1 MGACRTSIKEG
12 RRYYEQERFFNFLSK
27 FYKNMKNAD
36 KKAVAKSFGIGYTYL
51 ESWLESI
58 SYVRNVCAH
67 YGRLYNAKLS
77 KTPILYKEYT
87 QAGIGNNR
95 MFGVLLCMKQILKK
109 NQIIISV
116 IAIMLIAAGYMNYT
130 SNEKQVLETAVLT
143 DSEKYAGIGDATLVS
158 ANVADNNDLVN
169 NNEGQNIAADSVKSE
184 EKKDEIKSNEQNT
197 ENKENDKNTVPNEVN
212 TSTNVTETSGD
223 QYFAE
228 LRLERDKMYSQMLE
242 SYQKILSNSQISE
255 TQKEISENEIKK
267 INDTRNAIMIAEN
280 LIKNKGF
287 EDLIIFIN
295 GDSISIIV
303 KAKELKEEQIAQI
316 QNIISRELKG
326 EIENIH
332 ISNKE

>member
-1 MGACRTSIKEG
+1 
-12 RRYYEQERFFNFLSK
+12 
-27 FYKNMKNAD
+27 
-36 KKAVAKSFGIGYTYL
+36 
-51 ESWLESI
+51 
-58 SYVRNVCAH
+58 
-67 YGRLYNAKLS
+67 
-77 KTPILYKEYT
+77 
-87 QAGIGNNR
+87 
-95 MFGVLLCMKQILKK
+95 MKQILKK

-130 SNEKQVLETAVLT
+130 SNEKQALETAVLT

-158 ANVADNNDLVN
+158 ANVADNSDVVN
-169 NNEGQNIAADSVKSE
+169 NNEGQNIADDSVKKE
-184 EKKDEIKSNEQNT
+184 EIKSNEQNT
-197 ENKENDKNTVPNEVN
+197 ETTENAVQNEIN
-212 TSTNVTETSGD
+212 TSTTVTETSGD

-242 SYQKILSNSQISE
+242 SYQKILSNSQIPE

-287 EDLIIFIN
+287 QDLIIFIN

>member
-1 MGACRTSIKEG
+1 
-12 RRYYEQERFFNFLSK
+12 
-27 FYKNMKNAD
+27 
-36 KKAVAKSFGIGYTYL
+36 
-51 ESWLESI
+51 
-58 SYVRNVCAH
+58 
-67 YGRLYNAKLS
+67 
-77 KTPILYKEYT
+77 
-87 QAGIGNNR
+87 
-95 MFGVLLCMKQILKK
+95 MKQILKK

-130 SNEKQVLETAVLT
+130 SNEKQALETAVLT

-169 NNEGQNIAADSVKSE
+169 NNEAQNITDESTKNE
-184 EKKDEIKSNEQNT
+184 DKKDKIKSNEQNT
-197 ENKENDKNTVPNEVN
+197 EIKENDENVAKNEIN
-212 TSTNVTETSGD
+212 TSTTVTENSGD

-242 SYQKILSNSQISE
+242 SYQKILSNNQISE

-267 INDTRNAIMIAEN
+267 INDTRNEIMIAEN

-287 EDLIIFIN
+287 QDLIIFIN

>member
-1 MGACRTSIKEG
+1 
-12 RRYYEQERFFNFLSK
+12 
-27 FYKNMKNAD
+27 
-36 KKAVAKSFGIGYTYL
+36 
-51 ESWLESI
+51 
-58 SYVRNVCAH
+58 
-67 YGRLYNAKLS
+67 
-77 KTPILYKEYT
+77 
-87 QAGIGNNR
+87 
-95 MFGVLLCMKQILKK
+95 MKQILKK

-130 SNEKQVLETAVLT
+130 SNEKQALETAVLT

-169 NNEGQNIAADSVKSE
+169 NNEGQNITDDSTKNE
-184 EKKDEIKSNEQNT
+184 DEIKSNEQNT
-197 ENKENDKNTVPNEVN
+197 ENKENDKNTVQNEIN
-212 TSTNVTETSGD
+212 TSTTVTENSGD

-242 SYQKILSNSQISE
+242 SYQKILSNNQISE

-287 EDLIIFIN
+287 QDLIIFIN

>member
-1 MGACRTSIKEG
+1 
-12 RRYYEQERFFNFLSK
+12 
-27 FYKNMKNAD
+27 
-36 KKAVAKSFGIGYTYL
+36 
-51 ESWLESI
+51 
-58 SYVRNVCAH
+58 
-67 YGRLYNAKLS
+67 
-77 KTPILYKEYT
+77 
-87 QAGIGNNR
+87 
-95 MFGVLLCMKQILKK
+95 MKQILKK

-130 SNEKQVLETAVLT
+130 SNEKQALETAVLT

-169 NNEGQNIAADSVKSE
+169 NDETQNTDNENNDTSKNE
-184 EKKDEIKSNEQNT
+184 HKKDEIKSNEQNT
-197 ENKENDKNTVPNEVN
+197 ETTENAVQNEIN
-212 TSTNVTETSGD
+212 TSTTVTENSGN

-287 EDLIIFIN
+287 QDLIIFIN

>member
-1 MGACRTSIKEG
+1 
-12 RRYYEQERFFNFLSK
+12 
-27 FYKNMKNAD
+27 
-36 KKAVAKSFGIGYTYL
+36 
-51 ESWLESI
+51 
-58 SYVRNVCAH
+58 
-67 YGRLYNAKLS
+67 
-77 KTPILYKEYT
+77 
-87 QAGIGNNR
+87 
-95 MFGVLLCMKQILKK
+95 MKQILKK

-130 SNEKQVLETAVLT
+130 SNEKQALETAVLT

-158 ANVADNNDLVN
+158 ANVADNNDV
-169 NNEGQNIAADSVKSE
+169 QNITDDSTKNE
-184 EKKDEIKSNEQNT
+184 DEIKSNEQNT
-197 ENKENDKNTVPNEVN
+197 EIKENTVQNEIN
-212 TSTNVTETSGD
+212 TSTTVTETSGD

-287 EDLIIFIN
+287 QDLIIFIN
-295 GDSISIIV
+295 GDSINIIV

-326 EIENIH
+326 GIENIH

>member
-1 MGACRTSIKEG
+1 
-12 RRYYEQERFFNFLSK
+12 
-27 FYKNMKNAD
+27 
-36 KKAVAKSFGIGYTYL
+36 
-51 ESWLESI
+51 
-58 SYVRNVCAH
+58 
-67 YGRLYNAKLS
+67 
-77 KTPILYKEYT
+77 
-87 QAGIGNNR
+87 
-95 MFGVLLCMKQILKK
+95 MKQILKK

-130 SNEKQVLETAVLT
+130 SNEKQALETAVLT

-158 ANVADNNDLVN
+158 ANIADNNDLVN
-169 NNEGQNIAADSVKSE
+169 NDETQNIIDDSAKNE
-184 EKKDEIKSNEQNT
+184 EKKDEIKSNNQNT
-197 ENKENDKNTVPNEVN
+197 ESKENIVQNEIN
-212 TSTNVTETSGD
+212 TSTTVTETSGD

-242 SYQKILSNSQISE
+242 SYQKILSNNQISE

-287 EDLIIFIN
+287 QDLIIFIN

>member
-1 MGACRTSIKEG
+1 
-12 RRYYEQERFFNFLSK
+12 
-27 FYKNMKNAD
+27 
-36 KKAVAKSFGIGYTYL
+36 
-51 ESWLESI
+51 
-58 SYVRNVCAH
+58 
-67 YGRLYNAKLS
+67 
-77 KTPILYKEYT
+77 
-87 QAGIGNNR
+87 
-95 MFGVLLCMKQILKK
+95 MKQILKK

-130 SNEKQVLETAVLT
+130 SNEKQALETAVLT

-158 ANVADNNDLVN
+158 ANVADNSDVVN
-169 NNEGQNIAADSVKSE
+169 NNEGQNIADDSVKKE
-184 EKKDEIKSNEQNT
+184 EIKSNEQNT
-197 ENKENDKNTVPNEVN
+197 ETTENAVQNEIN
-212 TSTNVTETSGD
+212 TSTTVTETSGD

-287 EDLIIFIN
+287 QDLIIFIN
-295 GDSISIIV
+295 GDSINIIV

-316 QNIISRELKG
+316 QNVISRELKG

>member
-1 MGACRTSIKEG
+1 
-12 RRYYEQERFFNFLSK
+12 
-27 FYKNMKNAD
+27 
-36 KKAVAKSFGIGYTYL
+36 
-51 ESWLESI
+51 
-58 SYVRNVCAH
+58 
-67 YGRLYNAKLS
+67 
-77 KTPILYKEYT
+77 
-87 QAGIGNNR
+87 
-95 MFGVLLCMKQILKK
+95 MKQILKK

-130 SNEKQVLETAVLT
+130 SNEKQALETAVLT

-158 ANVADNNDLVN
+158 ANVADNNDV
-169 NNEGQNIAADSVKSE
+169 QNITDDSTKNE
-184 EKKDEIKSNEQNT
+184 DEIKSNEQNT
-197 ENKENDKNTVPNEVN
+197 ETTENAVQNEIN
-212 TSTNVTETSGD
+212 TSTTVTETSGN

-287 EDLIIFIN
+287 QDLIIFIN
-295 GDSISIIV
+295 GDSINIIV
-303 KAKELKEEQIAQI
+303 KAKELKEEQIAKI

>member
-1 MGACRTSIKEG
+1 
-12 RRYYEQERFFNFLSK
+12 
-27 FYKNMKNAD
+27 
-36 KKAVAKSFGIGYTYL
+36 
-51 ESWLESI
+51 
-58 SYVRNVCAH
+58 
-67 YGRLYNAKLS
+67 
-77 KTPILYKEYT
+77 
-87 QAGIGNNR
+87 
-95 MFGVLLCMKQILKK
+95 MKQILKK

-130 SNEKQVLETAVLT
+130 SNEKQALETAVLT

-169 NNEGQNIAADSVKSE
+169 NNEGQNITDDSTKNE
-184 EKKDEIKSNEQNT
+184 DEIKSNEQNT
-197 ENKENDKNTVPNEVN
+197 ENKENDKNTVQNEIN
-212 TSTNVTETSGD
+212 TSTTVTETSGD

-287 EDLIIFIN
+287 QDLIIFIN

>member
-1 MGACRTSIKEG
+1 
-12 RRYYEQERFFNFLSK
+12 
-27 FYKNMKNAD
+27 
-36 KKAVAKSFGIGYTYL
+36 
-51 ESWLESI
+51 
-58 SYVRNVCAH
+58 
-67 YGRLYNAKLS
+67 
-77 KTPILYKEYT
+77 
-87 QAGIGNNR
+87 
-95 MFGVLLCMKQILKK
+95 MKQIWKK

-130 SNEKQVLETAVLT
+130 SNEKQALETAVLT

-158 ANVADNNDLVN
+158 ANVADDNNLEKNDEV
-169 NNEGQNIAADSVKSE
+169 QNILDESTKNE
-184 EKKDEIKSNEQNT
+184 DNKDEIKSNEQNT
-197 ENKENDKNTVPNEVN
+197 ETKENTVQNEIN
-212 TSTNVTETSGD
+212 TSTTVTETSGD

-287 EDLIIFIN
+287 QDLIIFIN

-332 ISNKE
+332 ISNKEWKVLKMSM

>member
-1 MGACRTSIKEG
+1 
-12 RRYYEQERFFNFLSK
+12 
-27 FYKNMKNAD
+27 MK
-36 KKAVAKSFGIGYTYL
+36 
-51 ESWLESI
+51 
-58 SYVRNVCAH
+58 
-67 YGRLYNAKLS
+67 
-77 KTPILYKEYT
+77 
-87 QAGIGNNR
+87 
-95 MFGVLLCMKQILKK
+95 MILKK
-109 NQIIISV
+109 NQVIISV

-130 SNEKQVLETAVLT
+130 TNEKQLLETSALT
-143 DSEKYAGIGDATLVS
+143 DTEKYAGIGDATLVS
-158 ANVADNNDLVN
+158 ANAVENNEAVNNESDNSENIAKDENETKNSESEDSGASNLVN
-169 NNEGQNIAADSVKSE
+169 NLTNESINQ
-184 EKKDEIKSNEQNT
+184 DEIDASSSVVE
-197 ENKENDKNTVPNEVN
+197 
-212 TSTNVTETSGD
+212 TSTGD

-287 EDLIIFIN
+287 KDLIIFIN

-316 QNIISRELKG
+316 QNIIARELKG

-332 ISNKE
+332 INCKE

>member
-1 MGACRTSIKEG
+1 
-12 RRYYEQERFFNFLSK
+12 
-27 FYKNMKNAD
+27 
-36 KKAVAKSFGIGYTYL
+36 
-51 ESWLESI
+51 
-58 SYVRNVCAH
+58 
-67 YGRLYNAKLS
+67 
-77 KTPILYKEYT
+77 
-87 QAGIGNNR
+87 
-95 MFGVLLCMKQILKK
+95 MKQILKK

-130 SNEKQVLETAVLT
+130 SNEKQALETAALT

-158 ANVADNNDLVN
+158 ANVADNSDVVN
-169 NNEGQNIAADSVKSE
+169 NNEGQNIADDSVKKE
-184 EKKDEIKSNEQNT
+184 EIKSNEQNT
-197 ENKENDKNTVPNEVN
+197 ETTENTVQNEIN
-212 TSTNVTETSGD
+212 TSTTVTETSGD

>member
-1 MGACRTSIKEG
+1 
-12 RRYYEQERFFNFLSK
+12 
-27 FYKNMKNAD
+27 
-36 KKAVAKSFGIGYTYL
+36 
-51 ESWLESI
+51 
-58 SYVRNVCAH
+58 
-67 YGRLYNAKLS
+67 
-77 KTPILYKEYT
+77 
-87 QAGIGNNR
+87 
-95 MFGVLLCMKQILKK
+95 MKQILKK

-130 SNEKQVLETAVLT
+130 SNEKQALETAVLT

-169 NNEGQNIAADSVKSE
+169 NDETQNIIDDSAKNE
-184 EKKDEIKSNEQNT
+184 EKKDEIKSNDQNT
-197 ENKENDKNTVPNEVN
+197 ESKENIVQNEIN
-212 TSTNVTETSGD
+212 TSTTVTETSGD

-242 SYQKILSNSQISE
+242 SYQKILSNNQISE

-287 EDLIIFIN
+287 QDLIIFIN

-303 KAKELKEEQIAQI
+303 KSKELKEEQIAQI

>member
-1 MGACRTSIKEG
+1 
-12 RRYYEQERFFNFLSK
+12 
-27 FYKNMKNAD
+27 
-36 KKAVAKSFGIGYTYL
+36 
-51 ESWLESI
+51 
-58 SYVRNVCAH
+58 
-67 YGRLYNAKLS
+67 
-77 KTPILYKEYT
+77 
-87 QAGIGNNR
+87 
-95 MFGVLLCMKQILKK
+95 MKQILKK

-130 SNEKQVLETAVLT
+130 SNEKQALETAVLT

-169 NNEGQNIAADSVKSE
+169 NDETQNIIDDSATNE
-184 EKKDEIKSNEQNT
+184 EKKDEIKSNDQNT
-197 ENKENDKNTVPNEVN
+197 ESKENIVQNEIN
-212 TSTNVTETSGD
+212 TSTTVTGTSGD

-242 SYQKILSNSQISE
+242 SYQKILSNNKISE

-287 EDLIIFIN
+287 QDLIIFIN

>member
-1 MGACRTSIKEG
+1 
-12 RRYYEQERFFNFLSK
+12 
-27 FYKNMKNAD
+27 
-36 KKAVAKSFGIGYTYL
+36 
-51 ESWLESI
+51 
-58 SYVRNVCAH
+58 
-67 YGRLYNAKLS
+67 
-77 KTPILYKEYT
+77 
-87 QAGIGNNR
+87 
-95 MFGVLLCMKQILKK
+95 MKQILKK

-130 SNEKQVLETAVLT
+130 SNEKQALETAVLT

-169 NNEGQNIAADSVKSE
+169 NDETQNTDNENNDTSKNE
-184 EKKDEIKSNEQNT
+184 DKKDEIKSNEQNT
-197 ENKENDKNTVPNEVN
+197 ETTENAVQNEIN
-212 TSTNVTETSGD
+212 TSTTVTENSGN

-287 EDLIIFIN
+287 QDLIIFIN

-332 ISNKE
+332 IINRCNNKYSNCNIKRT

>member
-1 MGACRTSIKEG
+1 
-12 RRYYEQERFFNFLSK
+12 
-27 FYKNMKNAD
+27 
-36 KKAVAKSFGIGYTYL
+36 
-51 ESWLESI
+51 
-58 SYVRNVCAH
+58 
-67 YGRLYNAKLS
+67 
-77 KTPILYKEYT
+77 
-87 QAGIGNNR
+87 
-95 MFGVLLCMKQILKK
+95 MKQILKK

-130 SNEKQVLETAVLT
+130 SNEKQALETAVLT

-169 NNEGQNIAADSVKSE
+169 NNEGQNITDDSTKNE
-184 EKKDEIKSNEQNT
+184 DEIKSNEQNT
-197 ENKENDKNTVPNEVN
+197 ETKENTVQNEIN
-212 TSTNVTETSGD
+212 TSTTVTENSGD

-242 SYQKILSNSQISE
+242 SYQKILSNNQISE

-287 EDLIIFIN
+287 QDLIIFIN

>member
-1 MGACRTSIKEG
+1 
-12 RRYYEQERFFNFLSK
+12 
-27 FYKNMKNAD
+27 
-36 KKAVAKSFGIGYTYL
+36 
-51 ESWLESI
+51 
-58 SYVRNVCAH
+58 
-67 YGRLYNAKLS
+67 
-77 KTPILYKEYT
+77 
-87 QAGIGNNR
+87 
-95 MFGVLLCMKQILKK
+95 MKQILKK

-130 SNEKQVLETAVLT
+130 SNEKQALETAVLT

-169 NNEGQNIAADSVKSE
+169 NNEAQNITDESTKNE
-184 EKKDEIKSNEQNT
+184 DNKDEIKSNEQNT
-197 ENKENDKNTVPNEVN
+197 ENKENDKNTVQNEVN
-212 TSTNVTETSGD
+212 TSTTVTENSGD
-223 QYFAE
+223 QYFVE

-287 EDLIIFIN
+287 QDLIIFIN

>member
-1 MGACRTSIKEG
+1 
-12 RRYYEQERFFNFLSK
+12 
-27 FYKNMKNAD
+27 
-36 KKAVAKSFGIGYTYL
+36 
-51 ESWLESI
+51 
-58 SYVRNVCAH
+58 
-67 YGRLYNAKLS
+67 
-77 KTPILYKEYT
+77 
-87 QAGIGNNR
+87 
-95 MFGVLLCMKQILKK
+95 MKQILKK

-130 SNEKQVLETAVLT
+130 SNEKQALETAVLT

-158 ANVADNNDLVN
+158 ANVADNSDVVN
-169 NNEGQNIAADSVKSE
+169 NNEGQNITDDSVKKE
-184 EKKDEIKSNEQNT
+184 EIKSNEQNT
-197 ENKENDKNTVPNEVN
+197 ETTENAVQNEIN
-212 TSTNVTETSGD
+212 TSTTVTETSGD

-242 SYQKILSNSQISE
+242 SYQKILSNNQISE

-287 EDLIIFIN
+287 QDLIIFIN

-316 QNIISRELKG
+316 QNKISRELKG

>member
-1 MGACRTSIKEG
+1 
-12 RRYYEQERFFNFLSK
+12 
-27 FYKNMKNAD
+27 
-36 KKAVAKSFGIGYTYL
+36 
-51 ESWLESI
+51 
-58 SYVRNVCAH
+58 
-67 YGRLYNAKLS
+67 
-77 KTPILYKEYT
+77 
-87 QAGIGNNR
+87 
-95 MFGVLLCMKQILKK
+95 MKQILKK

-130 SNEKQVLETAVLT
+130 SNEKQALETAVLT

-169 NNEGQNIAADSVKSE
+169 NNEGQNITDDSTKNE
-184 EKKDEIKSNEQNT
+184 DEIKSNEQNT
-197 ENKENDKNTVPNEVN
+197 ENKENDKNTVQNEIN
-212 TSTNVTETSGD
+212 TSTTVTENSGD

-287 EDLIIFIN
+287 QDLIIFIN

>member
-1 MGACRTSIKEG
+1 
-12 RRYYEQERFFNFLSK
+12 
-27 FYKNMKNAD
+27 
-36 KKAVAKSFGIGYTYL
+36 
-51 ESWLESI
+51 
-58 SYVRNVCAH
+58 
-67 YGRLYNAKLS
+67 
-77 KTPILYKEYT
+77 
-87 QAGIGNNR
+87 
-95 MFGVLLCMKQILKK
+95 MKQILKK

-130 SNEKQVLETAVLT
+130 SNEKQALETAVLT

-169 NNEGQNIAADSVKSE
+169 NNEAQNITDESTKNE
-184 EKKDEIKSNEQNT
+184 DKKDKIKSNEQNT
-197 ENKENDKNTVPNEVN
+197 EIKENDENVAKNEIN
-212 TSTNVTETSGD
+212 TSTTVTENSGD

-242 SYQKILSNSQISE
+242 SYQKILSNNQISE

-287 EDLIIFIN
+287 QDLIIFIN

-316 QNIISRELKG
+316 QNII
-326 EIENIH
+326 
-332 ISNKE
+332 

>member
-1 MGACRTSIKEG
+1 
-12 RRYYEQERFFNFLSK
+12 
-27 FYKNMKNAD
+27 
-36 KKAVAKSFGIGYTYL
+36 
-51 ESWLESI
+51 
-58 SYVRNVCAH
+58 
-67 YGRLYNAKLS
+67 
-77 KTPILYKEYT
+77 
-87 QAGIGNNR
+87 
-95 MFGVLLCMKQILKK
+95 MKQILKK

-130 SNEKQVLETAVLT
+130 SNERQALETAALT

-158 ANVADNNDLVN
+158 ANAVDENNTVNEDKTEDATGDLEKNEKENVANN
-169 NNEGQNIAADSVKSE
+169 SE
-184 EKKDEIKSNEQNT
+184 KDIKEENKKDET
-197 ENKENDKNTVPNEVN
+197 TPNEIN
-212 TSTNVTETSGD
+212 TSSSIVGSGD

-228 LRLERDKMYSQMLE
+228 LKLERDKMYSQMLE
-242 SYQKILSNSQISE
+242 SYQKILSNNQISD
-255 TQKEISENEIKK
+255 TQKEIAENEVKN

-287 EDLIIFIN
+287 QDLIIFIN

>member
-1 MGACRTSIKEG
+1 
-12 RRYYEQERFFNFLSK
+12 
-27 FYKNMKNAD
+27 
-36 KKAVAKSFGIGYTYL
+36 
-51 ESWLESI
+51 
-58 SYVRNVCAH
+58 
-67 YGRLYNAKLS
+67 
-77 KTPILYKEYT
+77 
-87 QAGIGNNR
+87 
-95 MFGVLLCMKQILKK
+95 MKQILKK

-130 SNEKQVLETAVLT
+130 SNEKQALETAVLT

-158 ANVADNNDLVN
+158 ANVTDNNDA
-169 NNEGQNIAADSVKSE
+169 QNITDDSTKNE
-184 EKKDEIKSNEQNT
+184 DEIKSNEQNT

-212 TSTNVTETSGD
+212 TSTTETSGD

-287 EDLIIFIN
+287 QDLIIFIN

>member
-1 MGACRTSIKEG
+1 
-12 RRYYEQERFFNFLSK
+12 
-27 FYKNMKNAD
+27 
-36 KKAVAKSFGIGYTYL
+36 
-51 ESWLESI
+51 
-58 SYVRNVCAH
+58 
-67 YGRLYNAKLS
+67 
-77 KTPILYKEYT
+77 
-87 QAGIGNNR
+87 
-95 MFGVLLCMKQILKK
+95 MKQILKK

-116 IAIMLIAAGYMNYT
+116 IAIKLIAAGYMNYT
-130 SNEKQVLETAVLT
+130 SNEKQALETAVLT

-169 NNEGQNIAADSVKSE
+169 NDETQNTDNENNDTSKNE
-184 EKKDEIKSNEQNT
+184 DKKDEIKSNEQNT
-197 ENKENDKNTVPNEVN
+197 ETTENAVQNEIN
-212 TSTNVTETSGD
+212 TSTTVTENSGN

-287 EDLIIFIN
+287 QDLIIFIN

>member
-1 MGACRTSIKEG
+1 
-12 RRYYEQERFFNFLSK
+12 
-27 FYKNMKNAD
+27 
-36 KKAVAKSFGIGYTYL
+36 
-51 ESWLESI
+51 
-58 SYVRNVCAH
+58 
-67 YGRLYNAKLS
+67 
-77 KTPILYKEYT
+77 
-87 QAGIGNNR
+87 
-95 MFGVLLCMKQILKK
+95 MKQILKK

-130 SNEKQVLETAVLT
+130 SNEKQALETAVLT

-158 ANVADNNDLVN
+158 ANVADDNNLEKNDEV
-169 NNEGQNIAADSVKSE
+169 QNITDEPTKNE
-184 EKKDEIKSNEQNT
+184 DNKDEIKSNEQNT
-197 ENKENDKNTVPNEVN
+197 EIKGNDENVAKNEIN
-212 TSTNVTETSGD
+212 TSTTVTETSGD

-287 EDLIIFIN
+287 QDLIIFIN

>member
-1 MGACRTSIKEG
+1 
-12 RRYYEQERFFNFLSK
+12 
-27 FYKNMKNAD
+27 
-36 KKAVAKSFGIGYTYL
+36 
-51 ESWLESI
+51 
-58 SYVRNVCAH
+58 
-67 YGRLYNAKLS
+67 
-77 KTPILYKEYT
+77 
-87 QAGIGNNR
+87 
-95 MFGVLLCMKQILKK
+95 MKQILKK

-130 SNEKQVLETAVLT
+130 SNEKQALETAVLT

-158 ANVADNNDLVN
+158 ANVADNSDVVN
-169 NNEGQNIAADSVKSE
+169 NNEGQNITDDSVKKE
-184 EKKDEIKSNEQNT
+184 EIKSNEQNT
-197 ENKENDKNTVPNEVN
+197 ETTENAVQNEIN
-212 TSTNVTETSGD
+212 TSTTVTETSGD

-228 LRLERDKMYSQMLE
+228 LRLERDNMYSQMLE
-242 SYQKILSNSQISE
+242 SYQKILSNNQISE

-287 EDLIIFIN
+287 QDLIIFIN